1 MSRCPGRAIEFLL
14 CCVIVCSKQHPHTPT
29 PFRTR
34 PPTAVPPRPHGLST
48 MASKRKGNSS
58 QKKQGEFAGKWIRY
72 NDLLQEVQND
82 DTVKTLRK
90 QMFRFGLFFPLVMAN
105 VLISSQI
112 AAEFDI
118 SNALTE
124 TLINEDFIRPVA
136 ANAPDSSAGYMKF
149 DDIASKDHFWAVS
162 TLVVCM

>member
-1 MSRCPGRAIEFLL
+1 
-14 CCVIVCSKQHPHTPT
+14 
-29 PFRTR
+29 
-34 PPTAVPPRPHGLST
+34 
-48 MASKRKGNSS
+48 
-58 QKKQGEFAGKWIRY
+58 
-72 NDLLQEVQND
+72 
-82 DTVKTLRK
+82 
-90 QMFRFGLFFPLVMAN
+90 MFRFGLFFPLVMAN

-136 ANAPDSSAGYMKF
+136 ANAPDSAAGYMKF

-162 TLVVCM
+162 TLVVAFGHHRKEDARPSLTFDCADVIPSVFFFFL

>member
-1 MSRCPGRAIEFLL
+1 
-14 CCVIVCSKQHPHTPT
+14 
-29 PFRTR
+29 
-34 PPTAVPPRPHGLST
+34 
-48 MASKRKGNSS
+48 
-58 QKKQGEFAGKWIRY
+58 
-72 NDLLQEVQND
+72 
-82 DTVKTLRK
+82 
-90 QMFRFGLFFPLVMAN
+90 MFRFGLFFPLVMAN